1 MLDPPVDDFFLWQ
14 VAQFVACAHEDAVD
28 PVRSW
33 TDFIAIPD
41 KLERHVSATKKMN

>member
-1 MLDPPVDDFFLWQ
+1 M
-14 VAQFVACAHEDAVD
+14 ACAHEDAVD

-41 KLERHVSATKKMN
+41 TRFACSARVPGYYADPENACRVKR